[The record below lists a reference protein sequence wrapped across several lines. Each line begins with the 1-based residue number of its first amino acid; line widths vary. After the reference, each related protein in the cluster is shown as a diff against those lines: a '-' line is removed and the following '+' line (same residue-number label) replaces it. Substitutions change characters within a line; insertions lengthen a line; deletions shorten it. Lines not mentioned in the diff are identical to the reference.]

1 MKDDNKILVLLGLLG
16 FGAYSYFKSKK
27 STVKEPQEDKE
38 PQETLEIKDAMS
50 DKVESIPIKDGV
62 NIIKQVFLSFMPE
75 DNIENLRKFKNENA
89 DALKKLKSLDA
100 NAFGEVSTAFL
111 EKANKFKTQQ

>member
-1 MKDDNKILVLLGLLG
+1 
-16 FGAYSYFKSKK
+16 
-27 STVKEPQEDKE
+27 
-38 PQETLEIKDAMS
+38 
-50 DKVESIPIKDGV
+50 
-62 NIIKQVFLSFMPE
+62 MPE
-75 DNIENLRKFKNENA
+75 DNIDNLRKFKNENA